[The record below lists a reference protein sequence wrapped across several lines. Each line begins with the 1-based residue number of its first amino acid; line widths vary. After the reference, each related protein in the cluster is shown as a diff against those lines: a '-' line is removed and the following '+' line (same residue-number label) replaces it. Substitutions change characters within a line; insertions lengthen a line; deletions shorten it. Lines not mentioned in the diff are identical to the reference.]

1 MKESLPPRNRI
12 RVLPIVLLAAAF
24 SAVVPAD
31 TFSWSNETSVATNA
45 NLPRDEIAPTVSAK
59 LLAEVTIAS
68 RMLRRPIASARW
80 DDDTVVVA
88 NQRSGTVS
96 FVSVDEMAVRRE
108 VEVGGNLSDL
118 ACVQVEGKPHLLLTD
133 DKAHRLFCVRVTDE
147 AATMV
152 WQLEMPTGPTS
163 LVLSPDNHSCVVASS
178 WARTLTWVELPAAVG
193 DSAKIR
199 ESLDLPFSPKAQ
211 FLFADQKRLLVA
223 DAFGPRLA
231 LIATDTRTLLSIR
244 EIPGNNIRGLTRN
257 QGGDKLYVT
266 HELINEIAPPRSSEI
281 IWGSM
286 VSDAMREIP
295 VATILDPEASLSQGS
310 RFLALGNNTRGA
322 GDPNGLASRS
332 DGRLIV
338 AIGGLGQIGVVEP
351 GGIGVTRLQTGKRP
365 THVLAWSDNRFLITN
380 QNSDSLSRVDFDWK
394 ENTNVDVIGTDDSEF
409 GGADETPADYEDSAD
424 RTSYSEKGEAEY
436 EYAGVDESFDESRSG
451 EEGESSEGSDGYDQ
465 EKTETE
471 YDVEAAYD
479 VENQYA
485 ETEYDDREA
494 YASDVSRNG
503 LTYQTKTYQ
512 IGPDADKGAKQLVA
526 TVQQMS
532 LGLPPKL
539 TPSERGETLFFD
551 ASLSRGGWYS
561 CHSCHTDGHTSGS
574 LADTLS
580 DGGEGAPKRI
590 LSLHGV
596 GQTGPWAWIGD
607 KSEIES
613 QVRQTLRL
621 TMQGRKLNGGEIG
634 DLVAFLKSLPPAPTF
649 RPASDDADAKIVDA
663 GRELFQS
670 LDCIACH
677 SGSVLTSEDTYEV
690 GLTDE
695 RGTTQ
700 FNPPSLRGV
709 GHLHSLFHD
718 LRAADL
724 NAVVT
729 QYKHQL
735 PRDLTLD
742 EQEALIRYLQSL

>member
-1 MKESLPPRNRI
+1 MQQCVHNEAMKESLPPRHRI

-24 SAVVPAD
+24 SAAVPAD
-31 TFSWSNETSVATNA
+31 TFTWSNETSVATNA
-45 NLPRDEIAPTVSAK
+45 NLPGDEIAPAVSAK
-59 LLAEVTIAS
+59 LLAEVPIAS

-80 DDDTVVVA
+80 DDDTIVVA

-108 VEVGGNLSDL
+108 VEVGGNLTDL
-118 ACVQVEGKPHLLLTD
+118 ARVEIEGEPHLLLTD
-133 DKAHRLFCVRVTDE
+133 DEAHRLVCVRVTDE
-147 AATMV
+147 AATLA

-163 LVLSPDNHSCVVASS
+163 LIVSANGSSCVVASS
-178 WARTLTWVELPAAVG
+178 WARCLTWVELPAAVG
-193 DSAKIR
+193 DLPKIR
-199 ESLDLPFSPKAQ
+199 DSLDLPFSPRAQ
-211 FLFADQKRLLVA
+211 LLFADQKRLLVA
-223 DAFGPRLA
+223 DTFGPRLA
-231 LIATDTRTLLSIR
+231 LIATDTAELLSIR
-244 EIPGNNIRGLTRN
+244 EIPGNNIRGLTLN
-257 QGGDKLYVT
+257 EDGDKLYVT

-295 VATILDPEASLSQGS
+295 VATVLDPEASLSQGS

-338 AIGGLGQIGVVEP
+338 AIGGLGQVGVVEP

-365 THVLAWSDNRFLITN
+365 THVLAWSDNEFFITN
-380 QNSDSLSRVDFDWK
+380 QHSDSLSRVDFDWK
-394 ENTNVDVIGTDDSEF
+394 ENTSGEVIGTDDSEF
-409 GGADETPADYEDSAD
+409 GGTDETPADYKYPAD
-424 RTSYSEKGEAEY
+424 QASYSEKGEAEY
-436 EYAGVDESFDESRSG
+436 EYAGVDESYDEDRSG
-451 EEGESSEGSDGYDQ
+451 YERFDADDDNQDEA
-465 EKTETE
+465 ETE
-471 YDVEAAYD
+471 YDVE
-479 VENQYA
+479 
-485 ETEYDDREA
+485 TEYADRNIEA

-503 LTYQTKTYQ
+503 LTLQTKTYQ
-512 IGPDADKGAKQLVA
+512 IGPDAEEGAKQLVA
-526 TVQQMS
+526 KVQQMP
-532 LGLPPKL
+532 LGLSPKQS
-539 TPSERGETLFFD
+539 PEERGEALFFD

-607 KSEIES
+607 KPEIES

-621 TMQGRKLNGGEIG
+621 TMQGRKLSDGEIG
-634 DLVAFLKSLPPAPTF
+634 DMVAFLKSLPPAPTF
-649 RPASDDADAKIVDA
+649 RPARDESDLGLINV
-663 GRELFQS
+663 GRQLFET
-670 LDCIACH
+670 LDCVDCH
-677 SGSVLTSEDTYEV
+677 SGSVMTTEGVYDV
-690 GLTDE
+690 GLDDE
-695 RGTTQ
+695 RGTTE

-718 LRAADL
+718 LRATDL
-724 NAVVT
+724 SAVVT
-729 QYKHQL
+729 QFKHQL
-735 PRDLTLD
+735 SRELSLD